1 MPLSRRATAETL
13 GPRTNAAAV
22 AVMPEKVAA
31 AATSAEDERS
41 LWVVGSTQ
49 RAFAAARPILRRV
62 KDRFPRMRLLYTPRD
77 QAVADWVRKHDPE
90 CLVVTP
96 PPTFAPRCRSAIL
109 QRNPRLM
116 LLLDGVTPFEAG
128 LLRAARRRQIP
139 IALLTT
145 ADVPLSCPAP
155 ELLDLV
161 ERFVVSDDGSLAA
174 LASLR
179 VSAARVVAIAGHDET
194 ESAAADTLISLLR
207 RDLKALRSERR
218 PLKRAVERLAVASV
232 DQSWG
237 RVLASRRAERIAT
250 LDALGEALGRP
261 RTILCLGNG
270 PSSEDPRVREVAF
283 DSLFRVNH
291 LWKGRGIL
299 TDPDLVFTGSQD
311 TIRHVDRAIFAIS
324 TLRHEARLLL
334 TGLTRR
340 ARSRFRFVT
349 LEQLGILVPQAAWGE
364 AAPTNGAY
372 MLATAV
378 ALRPQQIV
386 IAGID
391 LFRHQ
396 AGAYPGDGTTP
407 NAYTPRHE
415 AALEERVILDTLRA
429 YRGELVIVG
438 DILRALWEET
448 SEDCLGSAATAQL

>member
-1 MPLSRRATAETL
+1 
-13 GPRTNAAAV
+13 
-22 AVMPEKVAA
+22 
-31 AATSAEDERS
+31 
-41 LWVVGSTQ
+41 
-49 RAFAAARPILRRV
+49 
-62 KDRFPRMRLLYTPRD
+62 
-77 QAVADWVRKHDPE
+77 
-90 CLVVTP
+90 
-96 PPTFAPRCRSAIL
+96 
-109 QRNPRLM
+109 
-116 LLLDGVTPFEAG
+116 
-128 LLRAARRRQIP
+128 
-139 IALLTT
+139 
-145 ADVPLSCPAP
+145 
-155 ELLDLV
+155 
-161 ERFVVSDDGSLAA
+161 VVSVDGGLAA
-174 LASLR
+174 LASFG
-179 VSAARVVAIAGHDET
+179 VPAARVVAIGGDDET
-194 ESAAADTLISLLR
+194 ETAIADTLISLLR

-232 DQSWG
+232 DQPWG
-237 RVLASRRAERIAT
+237 RVLAGRRAERIAT
-250 LDALGEALGRP
+250 LDALTAALGRP

-270 PSSEDPRVREVAF
+270 PSSEDPRVREIAF

-299 TDPDLVFTGSQD
+299 TDPDVVFTGSQD
-311 TIRHVDRAIFAIS
+311 TIRHVDRTIFAIS

-349 LEQLGILVPQAAWGE
+349 LEQLGILVPQAAWDE

-378 ALRPQQIV
+378 ALRPQRIV

-396 AGAYPGDGTTP
+396 AGAYPGDSTTP

-415 AALEERVILDTLRA
+415 AVLEERVILDTLRA